1 MACRGLVMPGASA
14 WLDAPL
20 PNSSVEQWRVVVIV
34 TGYTLSVTSQYDAV
48 FTFANKRFGEV
59 CWHNMHIQGRQS
71 SGREAVPSPRGLLG
85 ISTPKQSAKT
95 HQIELWSTVNR
106 WSFYQV
112 SECQATLN
120 RRKAPLSKTF
130 CRRFYREGGARINLT
145 VMETYKKDRYQLC
158 CSCSSTTL
166 TSKIITGMIENH
178 SEFAACRNSCN
189 EFVSSPSS

>member
-1 MACRGLVMPGASA
+1 MHPYQILV
-14 WLDAPL
+14 L
-20 PNSSVEQWRVVVIV
+20 SSGVWWSLLRDIRCLWR
-34 TGYTLSVTSQYDAV
+34 
-48 FTFANKRFGEV
+48 
-59 CWHNMHIQGRQS
+59 HNMTLFSRSQTNVLAKFVDTTCIFRDARVAVEKQS
-71 SGREAVPSPRGLLG
+71 RRHGGFWG